1 MPSKQAMAL
10 LWGGGGSPRSHP
22 SVASPARVSYINGQ
36 PAPTATKVTG
46 YSGQCGRVRRSPV
59 RTNSKP
65 AVISVAAAA
74 SSSSEQ
80 HTARVVDTITKLLKG
95 RDVLKKTVVQC
106 FKRADPGTGSLS
118 LQDLQQFRAF
128 LSQVIGVPLEAFG
141 DLVNTYLCFDFDGN
155 GFMEVN
161 EAYKLVKFHLCEYRK
176 KLGGKEG
183 PVDLPSTTLQEAGY
197 ELTEE
202 LGRGSQGVVHLATNS
217 DGKQVCI
224 KSLQK
229 AQMTASGIEELQEE
243 FQTLR
248 NLDCG
253 QVSRVFELFQDAQS
267 YYMVLEPYFGGDF
280 TTLLSRARAQ
290 GVMKSERWLQS
301 LFRQCFDALA
311 FLHQQAIMHCDIKEP
326 NIMLKTTDFH
336 NPQVV
341 LIDFGVSRAMA
352 AKANGMPSGTLGYMP
367 PETLSNFK
375 WFPRGDIFSM
385 GVVIMQVLIDK
396 IPPSGPRTTA
406 TPGGIFIEGCA
417 TMKEI
422 IQATKTRAPPFHLMP
437 AGVPG
442 LTKLL
447 RAVLT
452 KVMQQRPT
460 APQVL
465 KDVWFY
471 EVPDLPSEPCP
482 RAKSDWAT
490 IGITKSFLARPSVMS
505 EDLPPAI
512 AALQE
517 LHAIQATV

>member
-1 MPSKQAMAL
+1 M
-10 LWGGGGSPRSHP
+10 
-22 SVASPARVSYINGQ
+22 
-36 PAPTATKVTG
+36 
-46 YSGQCGRVRRSPV
+46 
-59 RTNSKP
+59 
-65 AVISVAAAA
+65 AAAA

>member
-1 MPSKQAMAL
+1 M
-10 LWGGGGSPRSHP
+10 R
-22 SVASPARVSYINGQ
+22 
-36 PAPTATKVTG
+36 
-46 YSGQCGRVRRSPV
+46 PV
-59 RTNSKP
+59 RANSRP
-65 AVISVAAAA
+65 PLVSVAAVV
-74 SSSSEQ
+74 SSE
-80 HTARVVDTITKLLKG
+80 HTARVVDSITKLLKD

-106 FKRADPGTGSLS
+106 FKRVDPGTGSLS
-118 LQDLQQFRAF
+118 LQDLQQFRAC

-197 ELTEE
+197 EVIEE
-202 LGRGSQGVVHLATNS
+202 LGRGSQGVVHLATNG
-217 DGKQVCI
+217 DGEQVCI

-229 AQMTASGIEELQEE
+229 SHMTASGIEELQEE

-248 NLDCG
+248 NLDCDL
-253 QVSRVFELFQDAQS
+253 VAKVFKLFQDTQN

-280 TTLLSRARAQ
+280 TTLLPRARGQ
-290 GVMKSERWLQS
+290 GVMKSERWLQG

-311 FLHQQAIMHCDIKEP
+311 FLHSQAIMHCDIKEP

-336 NPQVV
+336 KPQVV
-341 LIDFGVSRAMA
+341 LIDFGVCRAMA

-367 PETLSNFK
+367 PETLGNFK

-396 IPPSGPRTTA
+396 IPPSGPRTAT

-422 IQATKTRAPPFHLMP
+422 IQATKTRTPPFHLMP

-442 LTKLL
+442 LTQLL
-447 RAVLT
+447 RSLLVKT
-452 KVMQQRPT
+452 MQQRPT

-465 KDVWFY
+465 KDSWFD
-471 EVPDLPSEPCP
+471 EVTDEPQPPSPS
-482 RAKSDWAT
+482 KSEWAT
-490 IGITKSFLARPSVMS
+490 IGITNSFLARPSVMG

-512 AALQE
+512 AALRE
-517 LHAIQATV
+517 LHAIKA